1 MSFLKQQLSYKTG
14 ASQPQLKCGAY
25 VLKSE
30 LQSTKQS
37 QKLQFKD
44 GYLSKDDQDEV
55 VNSNM
60 EIIRRDGWIL
70 DVQRL
75 DGTKVSV
82 HVPERKVNYSG
93 CVKMSEFI
101 NSKISSGFVEA
112 YVCSCVH

>member
-1 MSFLKQQLSYKTG
+1 MSFLKQQVSYETG
-14 ASQPQLKCGAY
+14 VSQTQLKSGAY
-25 VLKSE
+25 VLESE
-30 LQSTKQS
+30 LIQSTEQS
-37 QKLQFKD
+37 RNIQFKD

-82 HVPERKVNYSG
+82 HVPERKVQ
-93 CVKMSEFI
+93 
-101 NSKISSGFVEA
+101 
-112 YVCSCVH
+112 

>member
-1 MSFLKQQLSYKTG
+1 MAFYGDYMTSSFDFFHYQCFLQKTKMSFLKQQFSYETG
-14 ASQPQLKCGAY
+14 ISQTQLKSGAY
-25 VLKSE
+25 VLESE
-30 LQSTKQS
+30 LIQSTEQS
-37 QKLQFKD
+37 QNLQFKD

-82 HVPERKVNYSG
+82 HVPERKVQ
-93 CVKMSEFI
+93 
-101 NSKISSGFVEA
+101 
-112 YVCSCVH
+112 

>member
-1 MSFLKQQLSYKTG
+1 M
-14 ASQPQLKCGAY
+14 
-25 VLKSE
+25 LKSE

-75 DGTKVSV
+75 DGTKASV
-82 HVPERKVNYSG
+82 HVPERKVN
-93 CVKMSEFI
+93 SEYVMTLVFI
-101 NSKISSGFVEA
+101 NSQLSSGFVGISDLLCA
-112 YVCSCVH
+112 S

>member
-1 MSFLKQQLSYKTG
+1 MSFLKQQLSYETG

-30 LQSTKQS
+30 CKKVEQN

-44 GYLSKDDQDEV
+44 AHLSKDDQDEV

-82 HVPERKVNYSG
+82 HVPERKVN
-93 CVKMSEFI
+93 
-101 NSKISSGFVEA
+101 
-112 YVCSCVH
+112 

>member
-1 MSFLKQQLSYKTG
+1 M
-14 ASQPQLKCGAY
+14 
-25 VLKSE
+25 LKSE

-93 CVKMSEFI
+93 CVKMSVFI
-101 NSKISSGFVEA
+101 NSKKSSGFVEA
-112 YVCSCVH
+112 CIGSCVH

>member
-1 MSFLKQQLSYKTG
+1 MSFLKQQLSYETG
-14 ASQPQLKCGAY
+14 ASQSQLKCGAY

-30 LQSTKQS
+30 CKKVEQT

-44 GYLSKDDQDEV
+44 GYLSKDDRDEV

-70 DVQRL
+70 DIQRL

-82 HVPERKVNYSG
+82 HVPERKVN
-93 CVKMSEFI
+93 
-101 NSKISSGFVEA
+101 
-112 YVCSCVH
+112 

>member
-1 MSFLKQQLSYKTG
+1 MLE
-14 ASQPQLKCGAY
+14 
-25 VLKSE
+25 SE

-75 DGTKVSV
+75 DGTKASV
-82 HVPERKVNYSG
+82 HILERKVNQWMCAHIVLYQLL
-93 CVKMSEFI
+93 VYVHVRHIKDNTKMPVFI
-101 NSKISSGFVEA
+101 TGN
-112 YVCSCVH
+112 

>member
-1 MSFLKQQLSYKTG
+1 MLE
-14 ASQPQLKCGAY
+14 
-25 VLKSE
+25 SE

-75 DGTKVSV
+75 DGTKVYQFMFLR
-82 HVPERKVNYSG
+82 ERLIVN
-93 CVKMSEFI
+93 M
-101 NSKISSGFVEA
+101 
-112 YVCSCVH
+112 